1 MCLSF
6 KHKDAIEYNEMFNDE
21 HIQAAHNLI
30 KEQLGGLQSTLL
42 CQNKGFA
49 SVIKS
54 DGALQEGMHFALCDF
69 V

>member
-1 MCLSF
+1 
-6 KHKDAIEYNEMFNDE
+6 MFNDE